1 MSQWLTFMRMLGIL
15 IHLFDLVRRPCGL
28 HGSRLLS
35 AGNLSHHLR
44 VYGLPGPPG
53 HTSGDTVVLYQEQP
67 TDFLWK
73 SALPRGQGQHPR
85 HPWCQPLWCEV
96 SNLWI
101 TPTKHHIVHQS
112 VSKKKK
118 KYILLGNQKFSY
130 FLHHLFFTWKI
141 ISLSSQTEKLI
152 LFGFILSHFNSTV
165 QHVCLFS

>member
-1 MSQWLTFMRMLGIL
+1 MSQWLTFMRMLNIL

-35 AGNLSHHLR
+35 AGSLSHQLP
-44 VYGLPGPPG
+44 VCGLPGPPG

-101 TPTKHHIVHQS
+101 THTKHHIVHQS
-112 VSKKKK
+112 VSKNEKRYSVWKL
-118 KYILLGNQKFSY
+118 YIFCTIC
-130 FLHHLFFTWKI
+130 FFTWKI

-152 LFGFILSHFNSTV
+152 ISGFIVSHFNSTV